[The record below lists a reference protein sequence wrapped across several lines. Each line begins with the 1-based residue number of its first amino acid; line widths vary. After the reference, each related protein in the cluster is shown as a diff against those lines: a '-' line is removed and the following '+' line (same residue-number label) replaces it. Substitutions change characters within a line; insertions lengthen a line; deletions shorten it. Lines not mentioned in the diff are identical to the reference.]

1 MGKIKLLGWLVLIVL
16 PMKGYAQ
23 LTDRILLGNEQSEE
37 AHGLTTYCPEKTV
50 VVTDGFLG
58 QTGRYCTRF
67 VENPFCGDY
76 PGIYGGEYCFV
87 LKVDGSAQNYLTLRT
102 NGGDGVTMQERY
114 RVQVDNKDLTDY
126 SRDAVSFDANK
137 APGAFSY
144 NTLIIPRKITDNK
157 SYVVVRVRSAG
168 RYYGYGKP
176 GVFETYQR
184 VMEGDMPPIYA
195 IYSSTNPMF
204 DPLAD
209 EPTGTIPA
217 YADSPVKSS
226 CDLEELKQDIID
238 GFNKTMKDQ
247 IAGSDFKP
255 AYGNNNFNIV
265 EVMGT
270 AYQKSYYGV
279 DANQL
284 AAKIRVAIDSMVFI
298 NNLTKRGI
306 VVSRSVLGNS
316 ATEQKAS
323 AGWGGLYGEQGYG
336 MYQLWLAG
344 KITDYYLDQKVDLGA
359 GTDKTRREQ
368 WIEVFKESFDV
379 GCSYNGRRFITNQI
393 MEAAYS
399 VYGASLA
406 LYALDNNT
414 YHNAPKLGLR
424 FLREAVGVDLW
435 TGVPVNSSFDGSLK
449 DKDGYPDFE
458 LGSSQDMD
466 SQRNFWGIDFQVMTE
481 KGNGREA
488 GWTCTSCYGNMG
500 PRVVDLYLM
509 TMLDPYIGQTVGGE
523 GDKDILAKAVQ
534 NEKSQSYFTYP
545 WTDSDGYKQMT
556 SESAICWRNRY
567 EPGKAYYNN
576 LIVAGIS
583 GDEELLG
590 HVWQSC
596 KEGNLA
602 VFGDMQ
608 SNLFNYYSR
617 NYWLPECID
626 KLISFGRAHENDYTC
641 LPSVPQGEDY
651 VYGDEQVGIVA
662 VKYGT
667 TQLFVNFYSESS
679 LSSCGRV
686 HIITPQMVKN
696 IAFIPEVM
704 DYVPSGQKE
713 TIADVYWNGN
723 HKITY
728 PDNPQMADGGSVYDI
743 PAYDRQPG
751 HYNSMRTMCDYYQQ
765 QFGAFLVAQNTT
777 AGQTYQL
784 KLTEK
789 QKGQKAVDIAT
800 GEEVILNENI
810 SVGPRTSVA
819 YYIMEFNGNN
829 ELDVSTT
836 EKEADRT
843 ELIAKVNELL
853 PFACKVSQKLSVDKK
868 NDHYSRDA
876 FMPFFKE
883 LTFANFVAHTKIAD
897 QQMTDSTLSALNK
910 AYDALVATYYEYDAC
925 QIPGDIDYQKK
936 VSQSGSLQVKSKTS
950 LVNAMNNAWVVI
962 PITVNESG
970 DYTVKIKAK
979 GHVYDAK
986 EPSLNIDFYTDE
998 QFQTGNMPLN
1008 NYKTQQIAYNMFD
1021 YDDYQWQV
1029 HLNAGETKL
1038 LKLTFLANENGYT
1051 VDLGKMTISLATMYD
1066 VLQQQIARADSLYNV
1081 YKEDELV
1088 EMFELELL
1096 TEAKERALLVKETDD
1111 ENVISKAVDDLKS
1124 AINRFELSLPKRSYT
1139 IADIQFRINNTT
1151 QSGDGATFEVRNS
1164 SKQQRDYGFVGALKF
1179 DISDLLNKED
1189 AQIQSATLT
1198 LTTIERGCRVSVRP
1212 FSSDWGETGGSTD
1225 SYVSKQ
1231 AYIKAAIDAEEITS
1245 FSAVLGG
1252 GRKMFEWI
1260 PDKNYQYTVKDWQ
1273 VNCDVKDYLISLVS
1287 EGQSTLGLLLVPA
1300 DENDIRTVIVCKDA
1314 CESTFGTSTTDDY
1327 YLSGEL
1333 IGQKTGQQVS
1343 RWARVV
1349 QVLNQDHS
1357 LESALFPTL
1366 TVKYQNTDGV
1376 HEIQIKGDIMQM
1388 ISDKVYSMDGNTIK
1402 IDKKIDLRRQLKSGI
1417 YIVDGKKI
1425 LIK

>member
-1 MGKIKLLGWLVLIVL
+1 MGKIKFWGWLLLTIL
-16 PMKGYAQ
+16 PIRGNAQ
-23 LTDRILLGNEQSEE
+23 LIDRLLLGNEESEI
-37 AHGLTTYCPEKTV
+37 AHGLTTYCPEKTQ
-50 VVTDGFLG
+50 VVTNGFLG
-58 QTGRYCTRF
+58 QTGRYCARF
-67 VENPFCGDY
+67 AENPFCGDY

-87 LKVDGSAQNYLTLRT
+87 LKVDGNAQNYLTLRT
-102 NGGDGVTMQERY
+102 NGGDGATMQERY
-114 RVQVDNKDLTDY
+114 RVQVNNKDLIDY
-126 SRDAVSFDANK
+126 SRDAVSFDVNK

-144 NTLIIPRKITDNK
+144 NTLIIPRRITDNQ
-157 SYVVVRVRSAG
+157 SYVVVRVRSVG

-204 DPLAD
+204 DSLED
-209 EPTGTIPA
+209 EPVGKVPSYTEAAT
-217 YADSPVKSS
+217 KSAN
-226 CDLEELKQDIID
+226 DLDVLKQNLIS
-238 GFNKTMKDQ
+238 GFNKAMKEQ

-265 EVMGT
+265 EAMGT
-270 AYQKSYYGV
+270 AYQKGYYGE

-298 NNLTKRGI
+298 NNLTKRGVI
-306 VVSRSVLGNS
+306 VSRSVLGNS
-316 ATEQKAS
+316 ATVQEAS

-359 GTDKTRREQ
+359 GNDKTRREQ

-379 GCSYNGRRFITNQI
+379 GCTYSGRRYITNQV
-393 MEAAYS
+393 MEGAYS

-406 LYALDNNT
+406 LYALDHDT

-435 TGVPVNSSFDGSLK
+435 TGVPENSSFNGDLV
-449 DKDGYPDFE
+449 DADGYPDFE
-458 LGSSQDMD
+458 LGSSQDTD
-466 SQRNFWGIDFQVMTE
+466 GQRNFWGIDFQVMTE

-488 GWTCTSCYGNMG
+488 GWTCASCYGNMG
-500 PRVVDLYLM
+500 PRIVDLYLM
-509 TMLDPYIGQTVGGE
+509 TLLDPYIGQTAGGE

-545 WTDSDGYKQMT
+545 WTDSNGNKQMT
-556 SESAICWRNRY
+556 SESATCWRNRY

-602 VFGDMQ
+602 VLGDMQ
-608 SNLFNYYSR
+608 SKLFNYYSR

-626 KLISFGRAHENDYTC
+626 KLISFGQAHENDYTT
-641 LPSVPQGEDY
+641 LPSVPQADNY

-662 VKYGT
+662 VKHGT

-686 HIITPQMVKN
+686 HIITPDMVKN

-728 PDNPQMADGGSVYDI
+728 PDNPQVADGGSVYDI

-765 QFGAFLVAQNTT
+765 QLGAYIVAQNTT
-777 AGQTYQL
+777 ADLTYQL
-784 KLTEK
+784 KLTEQ
-789 QKGQKAVDIAT
+789 QKGQKAINIAT
-800 GEEVILNENI
+800 GEEVVLDESLSIN
-810 SVGPRTSVA
+810 PRTSVA
-819 YYIMEFNGNN
+819 YYLINYNDNSNSEIS
-829 ELDVSTT
+829 DV

-843 ELIAKVNELL
+843 TLTTRVAELL
-853 PFACKVSQKLSVDKK
+853 PFACEASKKLSVDKR

-883 LTFANFVAHTKIAD
+883 LTFANFIAHTKVAD
-897 QQMTDSTLSALNK
+897 QHMTDSTLTVLNE
-910 AYDALVATYYEYDAC
+910 AYDAFVATYYEYDAC
-925 QIPGDIDYQKK
+925 EIPGDIDYQKK
-936 VSQSGSLQVKSKTS
+936 VAQSGALQIKSKTS
-950 LVNAMNNAWVVI
+950 LVNAMNNAWIVI
-962 PITVNESG
+962 PITVAESG
-970 DYTVKIKAK
+970 DYTIKIKAK

-986 EPSLNIDFYTDE
+986 EPSLNVAVYTDE
-998 QFQTGNMPLN
+998 QFQSGDMPLN

-1021 YDDYQWQV
+1021 YDDYQWQI

-1051 VDLGKMTISLATMYD
+1051 VDLGKATVVLATDYD
-1066 VLQQQIARADSLYNV
+1066 VLQKQIVRADSLYNA
-1081 YKEDELV
+1081 YQEDELV
-1088 EMFELELL
+1088 EAYELQLL
-1096 TEAKERALLVKETDD
+1096 LEAKDKALEISATDQESVIVSAVD
-1111 ENVISKAVDDLKS
+1111 ELKNVIDRF
-1124 AINRFELSLPKRSYT
+1124 INALPKRSSA
-1139 IADIQFRINNTT
+1139 IADIQFRINNTS
-1151 QSGDGATFEVRNS
+1151 QSGVGATFEVRNS
-1164 SKQQRDYGFVGALKF
+1164 SKEQRDYGFVGALKF
-1179 DISDLLNKED
+1179 DLSGLMDKEV
-1189 AQIQSATLT
+1189 QIKSATLT
-1198 LTTIERGCRVSVRP
+1198 LTTIERGCKVSVRP
-1212 FSSDWGETGGSTD
+1212 FSTDWGETGGNAD
-1225 SYVSKQ
+1225 SYTSKQ
-1231 AYIKAAIDAEEITS
+1231 DYIKAAIDTEEIAS

-1273 VNCDVKDYLISLVS
+1273 VNCDLTDYLTSILA
-1287 EGQSTLGLLLVPA
+1287 EEQEYMGLLLVPA
-1300 DENDIRTVIVCKDA
+1300 DENNVRTVIVCKDA
-1314 CESTFGTSTTDDY
+1314 NESTFGTSTTDDY
-1327 YLSGEL
+1327 YLSGDKM
-1333 IGQKTGQQVS
+1333 GQKTGLQVS
-1343 RWARVV
+1343 RWSRVV
-1349 QVLNQDHS
+1349 QVLNQDQS
-1357 LESALFPTL
+1357 PESALYPTL
-1366 TVKYQNTDGV
+1366 TVIYNNPDGIQ
-1376 HEIQIKGDIMQM
+1376 EIQINGEFIQSMP
-1388 ISDKVYSMDGNTIK
+1388 DKIYSIDGTAIK
-1402 IDKKIDLRRQLKSGI
+1402 IEKGMDLRKHLKPGI
-1417 YIVDGKKI
+1417 YILNGKKI
-1425 LIK
+1425 MIR